1 MFFKLIIKIKK
12 RVLYWL
18 NIISNRIVTIGF
30 IIGFP
35 GDYSKVED
43 DVSYY
48 AIHVTCTI
56 YYSLQIYCYRTVCNM
71 AASFKRSK

>member
-30 IIGFP
+30 IIGYP
-35 GDYSKVED
+35 G
-43 DVSYY
+43 
-48 AIHVTCTI
+48 TI
-56 YYSLQIYCYRTVCNM
+56 L
-71 AASFKRSK
+71 K